1 MDTFHTFSDR
11 FIGVTDFAGIGVLVL
26 VLVVAFVFFVKGW
39 KAALVVCAL
48 LIAMIYIANLAV

>member
-1 MDTFHTFSDR
+1 MDTLNTFSDR
-11 FIGVTDFAGIGVLVL
+11 FIGVTDFAGVGVL

-48 LIAMIYIANLAV
+48 LIVMMSIANLAV

>member
-1 MDTFHTFSDR
+1 MDTLNAFSDR
-11 FIGVTDFAGIGVLVL
+11 FIGVTDFAGIGIL

-48 LIAMIYIANLAV
+48 LIVMMSIANLAV

>member
-1 MDTFHTFSDR
+1 MDTLNAFSDR
-11 FIGVTDFAGIGVLVL
+11 FLGVTEFAGIGIL

-48 LIAMIYIANLAV
+48 LIVMMSIANLAV